1 MEIEYIYPDPK
12 DDRDLDAQL
21 KKMQKENTLGCLIMG
36 LFLLGGLFIFL
47 TLLPILLIILGY
59 SIIVL
64 AVYIAYKAWLEEPVL
79 NLIQKLKSRRT
90 GGRPARSPPPN
101 PFSQT
106 KKHPPPKEQVFLYKT
121 QYRPHSLA
129 DTYRTHSLTDTYQP
143 HSLAEASDNL

>member
-64 AVYIAYKAWLEEPVL
+64 AVYIVYKAWLEEPVL
-79 NLIQKLKSRRT
+79 NLIQKRNHAAT
-90 GGRPARSPPPN
+90 ADAGAQPPPN

-106 KKHPPPKEQVFLYKT
+106 KKHPPQKEQVFLYKT

-129 DTYRTHSLTDTYQP
+129 ETY
-143 HSLAEASDNL
+143 